1 MSFYQIALPIGTF
14 LYLLQ
19 VFVVKSIIQYK
30 RTGVNPFVFGKSDS
44 AHDYIS
50 KVYKAMIFGLW
61 GAIAIFAFFPDY
73 YSFIFPFW
81 FMENEVVQR
90 VGAGL
95 VVISFVWVVIA
106 QNQMAKSW
114 RIGINYDE
122 KTELCINGVFKVS
135 RNPVFLGILIS
146 YIGTFLIIPNA
157 MTFTVLVLTYVTLQF
172 QIRLEEDYLLNMH
185 GQDYQKYKKRVR
197 RWI

>member
-1 MSFYQIALPIGTF
+1 MSFYQIALPIGT
-14 LYLLQ
+14 LVYLLQ
-19 VFVVKSIIQYK
+19 VFVIKSIIQYK

-50 KVYKAMIFGLW
+50 TVYKAMIFGLW
-61 GAIAIFAFFPDY
+61 IAIVVFSFFPDY
-73 YSFIFPFW
+73 YSYLLPFW
-81 FMENEVVQR
+81 YLDLEILQHI
-90 VGAGL
+90 GASL
-95 VVISFVWVVIA
+95 VVISFIWVIIA

-122 KTELCINGVFKVS
+122 KTKLCTSGVFTYS

-157 MTFTVLVLTYVTLQF
+157 ITFTVLIMTFVSLQF
-172 QIRLEEDYLLNMH
+172 QIRLEEEYLLNSH
-185 GQDYQKYKKRVR
+185 GKEYENYKKSAR

>member
-1 MSFYQIALPIGTF
+1 MSFYQIAFPIGT
-14 LYLLQ
+14 LVYLLQ
-19 VFVVKSIIQYK
+19 VFVIKSIIQYK

-61 GAIAIFAFFPDY
+61 IAIALFSFFPDY
-73 YSFIFPFW
+73 YKYVLPFW
-81 FMENEVVQR
+81 FMEYEMLQHI
-90 VGAGL
+90 GAAL
-95 VVISFVWVVIA
+95 VLISLVWVIIS

-114 RIGINYDE
+114 RIGINYEE
-122 KTELCINGVFKVS
+122 KTELVTNGVFKFS

-157 MTFTVLVLTYVTLQF
+157 VTFTVLILTYVTLQF
-172 QIRLEEDYLLNMH
+172 QIRLEEEYLVGSH
-185 GQDYQKYKKRVR
+185 GTNYEDYKKRVR

>member
-81 FMENEVVQR
+81 FMENEVVQH

-122 KTELCINGVFKVS
+122 KTELCTNGVFKIS

-157 MTFTVLVLTYVTLQF
+157 ITFTVLVLTYVTLQF
-172 QIRLEEDYLLNMH
+172 QIRLEEEYLLNIH
-185 GQDYQKYKKRVR
+185 GQEYQNYKKQVR
-197 RWI
+197 TWV

>member
-1 MSFYQIALPIGTF
+1 MSFYQIALPIGT
-14 LYLLQ
+14 LIYLLQ

-50 KVYKAMIFGLW
+50 TVYKAMIFGLW
-61 GAIAIFAFFPDY
+61 SAIAVYSFFPDY
-73 YSFIFPFW
+73 YSFILPLW
-81 FMENEVVQR
+81 YLDLEILQHI
-90 VGAGL
+90 GAAL
-95 VVISFVWVVIA
+95 VVISFIWVIIA

-114 RIGINYDE
+114 RIGINYEE
-122 KTELCINGVFKVS
+122 KTNLVTDGVFRIS

-157 MTFTVLVLTYVTLQF
+157 VTFTVLIMTFVSLQF
-172 QIRLEEDYLLNMH
+172 QIRLEEEYLLNSH
-185 GQDYQKYKKRVR
+185 GKDYDNYKKSVR

>member
-1 MSFYQIALPIGTF
+1 MSFYQISLPIGTL

-50 KVYKAMIFGLW
+50 KVYKVMIFGLW
-61 GAIAIFAFFPDY
+61 FAIALYAFFPEQY
-73 YSFIFPFW
+73 KYILPFW
-81 FMENEVVQR
+81 YMENEVVQH
-90 VGAGL
+90 VGGAL
-95 VVISFVWVVIA
+95 VVVSFIWVIIA

-114 RIGINYDE
+114 RIGINYNE
-122 KTELCINGVFKVS
+122 KTELCTNGVFKVS

-146 YIGTFLIIPNA
+146 NIGTFLIIPNA
-157 MTFTVLVLTYVTLQF
+157 ITFTVLVLTFASLQF
-172 QIRLEEDYLLNMH
+172 QIRLEEEYLLNSH
-185 GQDYQKYKKRVR
+185 GKEYQNYKNQVR